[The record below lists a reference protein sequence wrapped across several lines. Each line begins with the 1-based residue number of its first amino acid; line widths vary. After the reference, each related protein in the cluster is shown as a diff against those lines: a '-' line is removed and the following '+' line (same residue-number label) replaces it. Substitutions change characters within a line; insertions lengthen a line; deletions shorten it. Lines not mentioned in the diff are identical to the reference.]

1 MIYHHPESSHGVI
14 EESWNN
20 MNISPQEAPAIH
32 SESKLQAWKESTKD
46 A

>member
-1 MIYHHPESSHGVI
+1 MELLKNHGRIV
-14 EESWNN
+14 N
-20 MNISPQEAPAIH
+20 MSPQEAPAIH